1 MPRAAGRP
9 YSRCVT
15 ELRLDVD
22 LSHPRARVW
31 RALTEQRLLREWFVP
46 TDLTASAGE
55 TFRAFPPPGLAGLA
69 TPFDLDVV
77 EVAAQERLAMHW
89 RDDHTHT
96 EVTWSLA
103 DNEDGCRLTVLQ
115 SGFFG
120 VDGTQ
125 RRRELRRSYQFMFG
139 DQLPAAL
146 DRLASGEVDLGGVRA
161 DLHTAIP
168 RRRETVPLAPARV
181 PPPARGSKRLRLLSL
196 AGAVVLVVLISTA
209 VAVVIGGGPG
219 GSAGVDTEPV
229 YGLGSG
235 VQPGVVVTDPA
246 GAASGTPLPGVAD
259 GTPQPGVSGSAAG
272 TPAVE
277 ATATPPAGP
286 PLTARYRTIALLG
299 LGGFDTEVTVRNP
312 GTAARE
318 GWTVVLT
325 MPADRAVENRSTSAV
340 NFTQDGPKITV
351 TPVGAART
359 VNVNGSVTFIIRFP
373 ALLALGQAITA
384 CTVDGIAC
392 TGS

>member
-1 MPRAAGRP
+1 M
-9 YSRCVT
+9 T

-46 TDLTASAGE
+46 TDLAPSAGE

-77 EVAAQERLAMHW
+77 AVAAQERLAMHW

-103 DNEDGCRLTVLQ
+103 DTAAGCRLTVLQ
-115 SGFFG
+115 TGFFG

-139 DQLPAAL
+139 DQLPASL

-161 DLHTAIP
+161 DLHTAAP
-168 RRRETVPLAPARV
+168 RRRETVAFDPAPP
-181 PPPARGSKRLRLLSL
+181 PPPAGASKRLRLLSL

-209 VAVVIGGGPG
+209 VAVMIGGNS
-219 GSAGVDTEPV
+219 GSAPSANTEPV
-229 YGLGSG
+229 YGLDSG
-235 VQPGVVVTDPA
+235 VQPGVGATDPA
-246 GAASGTPLPGVAD
+246 AAASGTPLPGA
-259 GTPQPGVSGSAAG
+259 PGASPRPGISGSPLA
-272 TPAVE
+272 TPLPE
-277 ATATPPAGP
+277 ATATPPGGR
-286 PLTARYRTIALLG
+286 PLTATYRTIALLG

-312 GTAARE
+312 GATARE
-318 GWTVVLT
+318 NWTVVLT

-340 NFTQDGPKITV
+340 NFVQDGTSITV

-359 VNVNGSVTFIIRFP
+359 VAANGSVTFIIRFP
-373 ALLALGQAITA
+373 ALLALGQKVTA

>member
-1 MPRAAGRP
+1 M
-9 YSRCVT
+9 T

-22 LSHPRARVW
+22 LLHPRARVW

-46 TDLTASAGE
+46 TDLTATAGE
-55 TFRAFPPPGLAGLA
+55 TFRAFPPPGLAGLE
-69 TPFDLDVV
+69 TPFDLDVTAV
-77 EVAAQERLAMHW
+77 SVQERLAMHW

-103 DNEDGCRLTVLQ
+103 DNGAGCRLTVLQ
-115 SGFFG
+115 TGFFG
-120 VDGTQ
+120 VDGTR

-146 DRLASGEVDLGGVRA
+146 DRLASGEVDLGGVQA

-168 RRRETVPLAPARV
+168 RRRETVALDLAPPA
-181 PPPARGSKRLRLLSL
+181 PPAGASKRLRLLSL
-196 AGAVVLVVLISTA
+196 AGAVVLIVLISTA
-209 VAVVIGGGPG
+209 VAVMIGGDGGGTPG
-219 GSAGVDTEPV
+219 RDTEPV

-235 VQPGVVVTDPA
+235 VQSGVLPTDPA
-246 GAASGTPLPGVAD
+246 AAASGTPLPGVPGA
-259 GTPQPGVSGSAAG
+259 TAQPGASGSPGSSPLA
-272 TPAVE
+272 E
-277 ATATPPAGP
+277 ATATTPAGT
-286 PLTARYRTIALLG
+286 PLTAGYRTIALLG

-312 GTAARE
+312 GTSPRE
-318 GWTVVLT
+318 NWTVVLT

-340 NFTQDGPKITV
+340 NFTQDGTKVTV

-359 VNVNGSVTFIIRFP
+359 VSANGSVTFIIRFP
-373 ALLALGQAITA
+373 ALLALGQAVTA